1 MPAQRDKPNIIY
13 ILADDMGY
21 GDVSCYDP
29 KFNRVPTPNID
40 RLAEQGI
47 SFTNAH
53 ATSSLCTPSRYSIL
67 TGRYAWRTRL
77 QRGVLMEWDEPLIAQ
92 GRPTVADL
100 LKKQGYNTACVGK
113 WHLGLEWRHRNGEP
127 AFDEPFR
134 GGPLDRGFD
143 SYFGVDVPNFPP
155 YAWIEGDRVLG
166 STSAY
171 YDRDKELSLN
181 HPGVGVPDWPFN
193 EVLTTI
199 TEKAVASIEAR
210 ARQQAPF
217 FLYFALTTPHEP
229 IAPSKRFKGKSG
241 ISGVADLIMET
252 DWAVGEVMRALDEQ
266 KISDNTLIIF
276 TTDNGHCP
284 YTDLEPFKRVGH
296 RVSGPLRGYK
306 ADIWEGG
313 HRVPF
318 VARWPNKISAASTC
332 HELMSL
338 ADFMSTC
345 AAITGAEMPD
355 DAGEDSINA
364 LSLLLG
370 SDKSTRESA
379 VFHSGNG
386 LFSILKDNWKLSLCP
401 DSGGLWN
408 PEKLPDNLPSVQLH
422 DLSKDIGERTNL
434 QAEYPE
440 TVNELTE
447 CLEQIIDEGRSAPGA
462 GTRQGNDVLVDIWKL
477 KTRTDNKH

>member
-1 MPAQRDKPNIIY
+1 MTAQRDKPNIIY

-29 KFNRVPTPNID
+29 EFNLVPTPNID
-40 RLAEQGI
+40 RLSEQGM

-53 ATSSLCTPSRYSIL
+53 ATSSLCSPSRYSIL
-67 TGRYAWRTRL
+67 TGRYAWRTHL
-77 QRGVLMEWDEPLIAQ
+77 QRGVLMEGDGPLIAQ
-92 GRPTVADL
+92 DRLTVADL
-100 LKKQGYNTACVGK
+100 LKTLGYNTACIGK
-113 WHLGLEWRHRNGEP
+113 WHLGLEWCRRNGELV
-127 AFDEPFR
+127 FDEPFSN
-134 GGPLDRGFD
+134 GPLERGFD

-155 YAWIEGDRVLG
+155 YAWIDGDRVLG
-166 STSAY
+166 RTTAY
-171 YDRDKELSLN
+171 YGRDEELCLN
-181 HPGVGVPDWPFN
+181 HPGVGVPDWSFD
-193 EVLTTI
+193 EVLPTI
-199 TEKAVASIEAR
+199 TEKAVTYIEESAR
-210 ARQQAPF
+210 TQSPF
-217 FLYFALTTPHEP
+217 FLFFSLTTPHEP

-266 KISDNTLIIF
+266 KIADNTLIIF

-284 YTDLEPFKRVGH
+284 YTDLEPFEKVGH

-318 VARWPNKISAASTC
+318 VVRWPEMISAASTC
-332 HELMSL
+332 NELMSL
-338 ADFMSTC
+338 ADFMATC
-345 AAITGAEMPD
+345 AAITGAEIPQG
-355 DAGEDSINA
+355 AGEDSIDA

-370 SDKSTRESA
+370 SEKPTREDA
-379 VFHSGNG
+379 VFHSGKG
-386 LFSILKDNWKLSLCP
+386 HFSVLKGNWKLSLCP

-408 PEKLPDNLPSVQLH
+408 PEQLPDDLPPVQLH

-447 CLEQIIDEGRSAPGA
+447 HLEKIVAEGRSTPGV
-462 GTRQGNDVLVDIWKL
+462 GQGNDVPVDIWKI
-477 KTRTDNKH
+477 KTRTDDK